1 MTAFLSRIAPYKGIQ
16 TPESG
21 KFLLVESGIRKTP
34 RFLGSETR
42 NTAQEIRNP
51 VPGIW
56 ILDSTDKESGIQCL
70 ESRVH
75 GVESRIQDCLGFPY
89 LGRSLDYSKKYEKSN
104 LFCFGWTVFVTS
116 VVSGKQLLWDRGGF

>member
-42 NTAQEIRNP
+42 NTAQEIPESSTWN
-51 VPGIW
+51 
-56 ILDSTDKESGIQCL
+56 LDS
-70 ESRVH
+70 R
-75 GVESRIQDCLGFPY
+75 FY
-89 LGRSLDYSKKYEKSN
+89 
-104 LFCFGWTVFVTS
+104 
-116 VVSGKQLLWDRGGF
+116 